1 MRLEHIP
8 LFLGLLFVV
17 AGVALIADALLRE
30 QPLMMTDRRKR
41 SRAPRHRGGQ
51 VAIGV
56 GTLFV
61 AAALFG
67 RDGWRYGT
75 VAVLLGVVAFATGV
89 WLNWGYVKA
98 FMLGP
103 ESPAMTVSR
112 TSRRPMKRRSRVPLD
127 REVPTPAV
135 AGDLVAAAPRLS
147 RSHRAPQS
155 LQARPAGCASASAPS
170 ASSASGAFS
179 RTYLSRTCRPLLVFA
194 PRPSSPCAATAAS
207 RSAATAR

>member
-8 LFLGLLFVV
+8 LVLGLLFVI

-75 VAVLLGVVAFATGV
+75 VAVLLGVIAFAAGV
-89 WLNWGYVKA
+89 YLNWGYVKA

-103 ESPAMTVSR
+103 EVSVAALEDAD
-112 TSRRPMKRRSRVPLD
+112 RPMTRRARIPLD

-135 AGDLVAAAPRLS
+135 AGDLVAGVSPEIEPVPPRTSKPPGETRRL
-147 RSHRAPQS
+147 RIR
-155 LQARPAGCASASAPS
+155 
-170 ASSASGAFS
+170 
-179 RTYLSRTCRPLLVFA
+179 
-194 PRPSSPCAATAAS
+194 
-207 RSAATAR
+207 

>member
-8 LFLGLLFVV
+8 LVLGLLFVV
-17 AGVALIADALLRE
+17 AAVALVADAVLRE
-30 QPLMMTDRRKR
+30 QPLMVTDRRKR

-51 VAIGV
+51 IAIGV

-75 VAVLLGVVAFATGV
+75 VAVMLGVVAFAVGV

-103 ESPAMTVSR
+103 DGRSDPFDERLDDSKP
-112 TSRRPMKRRSRVPLD
+112 RPMKRRARVPLD
-127 REVPTPAV
+127 REVPTHAV
-135 AGDLVAAAPRLS
+135 AGDLVTGVTPEIDPAPPHTSVPPGEKRRL
-147 RSHRAPQS
+147 RIR
-155 LQARPAGCASASAPS
+155 
-170 ASSASGAFS
+170 
-179 RTYLSRTCRPLLVFA
+179 
-194 PRPSSPCAATAAS
+194 
-207 RSAATAR
+207 

>member
-1 MRLEHIP
+1 MRLEHLP
-8 LFLGLLFVV
+8 LILGLLFVV
-17 AGVALIADALLRE
+17 AGGALIADALLRE

-51 VAIGV
+51 IAIGV

-75 VAVLLGVVAFATGV
+75 VAMLLGVVAFGVGV
-89 WLNWGYVKA
+89 WLNWGYVKD

-103 ESPAMTVSR
+103 ELRADEIDKQEDE
-112 TSRRPMKRRSRVPLD
+112 RPMTRRSKVPLD

-135 AGDLVAAAPRLS
+135 AGDLVAGVTPEIEPVPPRTSVPPGETRRL
-147 RSHRAPQS
+147 RIR
-155 LQARPAGCASASAPS
+155 
-170 ASSASGAFS
+170 
-179 RTYLSRTCRPLLVFA
+179 
-194 PRPSSPCAATAAS
+194 
-207 RSAATAR
+207 

>member
-8 LFLGLLFVV
+8 LILGLLFVV
-17 AGVALIADALLRE
+17 AGVALIADALIRE

-103 ESPAMTVSR
+103 EKSVDAVEDAD
-112 TSRRPMKRRSRVPLD
+112 RPMKRRARMPLD

-135 AGDLVAAAPRLS
+135 AGDLVAGITPEIEPVPPRTSTPPGETRRL
-147 RSHRAPQS
+147 RIR
-155 LQARPAGCASASAPS
+155 
-170 ASSASGAFS
+170 
-179 RTYLSRTCRPLLVFA
+179 
-194 PRPSSPCAATAAS
+194 
-207 RSAATAR
+207 

>member
-1 MRLEHIP
+1 MRLEHLP
-8 LFLGLLFVV
+8 LILGLLFVV

-51 VAIGV
+51 VAIGI

-75 VAVLLGVVAFATGV
+75 VAVLLSVVAFAAGV
-89 WLNWGYVKA
+89 WLNWGYVKE

-103 ESPAMTVSR
+103 ESRADEPDDEADE
-112 TSRRPMKRRSRVPLD
+112 RPMTQRRKVPID

-135 AGDLVAAAPRLS
+135 AGDLVAGVPPEIELEPPSTAVPPGETRRL
-147 RSHRAPQS
+147 RIR
-155 LQARPAGCASASAPS
+155 
-170 ASSASGAFS
+170 
-179 RTYLSRTCRPLLVFA
+179 
-194 PRPSSPCAATAAS
+194 
-207 RSAATAR
+207 

>member
-1 MRLEHIP
+1 MRLEHLP
-8 LFLGLLFVV
+8 LILGLLFVV

-51 VAIGV
+51 VAIGA

-75 VAVLLGVVAFATGV
+75 VAMLLGVIAFAVGV

-103 ESPAMTVSR
+103 ESRAEGLHDEDA
-112 TSRRPMKRRSRVPLD
+112 RPMKRRSKVPLD

-135 AGDLVAAAPRLS
+135 AGDLVAGVTPEIEPLPPRTSVPPGES
-147 RSHRAPQS
+147 RR
-155 LQARPAGCASASAPS
+155 LRI
-170 ASSASGAFS
+170 
-179 RTYLSRTCRPLLVFA
+179 R
-194 PRPSSPCAATAAS
+194 
-207 RSAATAR
+207 

>member
-8 LFLGLLFVV
+8 LILGLVFVV

-41 SRAPRHRGGQ
+41 ERAPRHRGGQ
-51 VAIGV
+51 VAIGA

-75 VAVLLGVVAFATGV
+75 VAVLLGVVAFAVGV
-89 WLNWGYVKA
+89 YLNWGYVKA

-103 ESPAMTVSR
+103 EAPAEEIADES
-112 TSRRPMKRRSRVPLD
+112 RPMKRRSRVPLD
-127 REVPTPAV
+127 REVPTPAI
-135 AGDLVAAAPRLS
+135 AGDLVVGGAPEIEPEPPRTSVPPGETRRL
-147 RSHRAPQS
+147 RIR
-155 LQARPAGCASASAPS
+155 
-170 ASSASGAFS
+170 
-179 RTYLSRTCRPLLVFA
+179 
-194 PRPSSPCAATAAS
+194 
-207 RSAATAR
+207 

>member
-1 MRLEHIP
+1 MRLEHLP
-8 LFLGLLFVV
+8 LILGLLFVV

-30 QPLMMTDRRKR
+30 QPLMMSDRRKR

-51 VAIGV
+51 VAIGI

-75 VAVLLGVVAFATGV
+75 VAVMLGVVAFATGV

-103 ESPAMTVSR
+103 ESPAAERDDERSMTRR
-112 TSRRPMKRRSRVPLD
+112 TRVPLD
-127 REVPTPAV
+127 REVPTAAV
-135 AGDLVAAAPRLS
+135 AGDLVAGVPSESEPVPPRTSVPPGETRRL
-147 RSHRAPQS
+147 RIR
-155 LQARPAGCASASAPS
+155 
-170 ASSASGAFS
+170 
-179 RTYLSRTCRPLLVFA
+179 
-194 PRPSSPCAATAAS
+194 
-207 RSAATAR
+207 

>member
-17 AGVALIADALLRE
+17 AGVALIADALIRE

-51 VAIGV
+51 VAIGI

-75 VAVLLGVVAFATGV
+75 VAVLLSVVAFATGV
-89 WLNWGYVKA
+89 WLNWGYVKE

-103 ESPAMTVSR
+103 ENRAEELDDDDD
-112 TSRRPMKRRSRVPLD
+112 RPMTRRRKVPLD

-135 AGDLVAAAPRLS
+135 AGDLVGGVAPELEPEPPRTSVPPGETRRL
-147 RSHRAPQS
+147 RIR
-155 LQARPAGCASASAPS
+155 
-170 ASSASGAFS
+170 
-179 RTYLSRTCRPLLVFA
+179 
-194 PRPSSPCAATAAS
+194 
-207 RSAATAR
+207 

>member
-1 MRLEHIP
+1 MRLEHLPI
-8 LFLGLLFVV
+8 LLGLLFVV

-30 QPLMMTDRRKR
+30 QPLMVDRRKR

-56 GTLFV
+56 GTLAV

-75 VAVLLGVVAFATGV
+75 VAVLLGVVAFGIGV
-89 WLNWGYVKA
+89 WLNWAYVRD

-103 ESPAMTVSR
+103 ELRMDEPEEPEP
-112 TSRRPMKRRSRVPLD
+112 RPMTRRARTPVD

-135 AGDLVAAAPRLS
+135 AGDLVGGVNPEIEPVPPRTS
-147 RSHRAPQS
+147 VPPSETRR
-155 LQARPAGCASASAPS
+155 LQGR
-170 ASSASGAFS
+170 
-179 RTYLSRTCRPLLVFA
+179 
-194 PRPSSPCAATAAS
+194 
-207 RSAATAR
+207 

>member
-1 MRLEHIP
+1 MRLEHLP
-8 LFLGLLFVV
+8 LVLGLFFVV

-30 QPLMMTDRRKR
+30 QPLMVTDRRKR

-56 GTLFV
+56 GAVSV

-75 VAVLLGVVAFATGV
+75 VAVLLGVVAFAVGV
-89 WLNWGYVKA
+89 WLNWGYVKD

-103 ESPAMTVSR
+103 EARSDVPADELEDAQS
-112 TSRRPMKRRSRVPLD
+112 RPMQRRARVPLD

-135 AGDLVAAAPRLS
+135 AGDLVAGVTPEIEPEPPRTSMPPGETRRML
-147 RSHRAPQS
+147 RKQGR
-155 LQARPAGCASASAPS
+155 
-170 ASSASGAFS
+170 
-179 RTYLSRTCRPLLVFA
+179 
-194 PRPSSPCAATAAS
+194 
-207 RSAATAR
+207 

>member
-1 MRLEHIP
+1 MRLEHLP
-8 LFLGLLFVV
+8 LILGLLFVV

-30 QPLMMTDRRKR
+30 QPLMMSDRRKR

-75 VAVLLGVVAFATGV
+75 VAVLASVVAFATGV

-103 ESPAMTVSR
+103 ESRANEEEDDED
-112 TSRRPMKRRSRVPLD
+112 RPMQRRSRIPLD

-135 AGDLVAAAPRLS
+135 AGDLVAGVPPEPDLEPPRTSVPPGETRRL
-147 RSHRAPQS
+147 RIR
-155 LQARPAGCASASAPS
+155 
-170 ASSASGAFS
+170 
-179 RTYLSRTCRPLLVFA
+179 
-194 PRPSSPCAATAAS
+194 
-207 RSAATAR
+207 

>member
-8 LFLGLLFVV
+8 LILGLLFVV
-17 AGVALIADALLRE
+17 AGVALIVDAVLRE
-30 QPLMMTDRRKR
+30 QPLMVTDRRKR

-56 GTLFV
+56 GALSV

-75 VAVLLGVVAFATGV
+75 VAVLLGVVAFGVGV

-103 ESPAMTVSR
+103 ETRSDVLDELEDVES
-112 TSRRPMKRRSRVPLD
+112 RPMKRRARVPLD

-135 AGDLVAAAPRLS
+135 AGDLVAGVSPEIEPVPPRT
-147 RSHRAPQS
+147 
-155 LQARPAGCASASAPS
+155 SAPP
-170 ASSASGAFS
+170 GET
-179 RTYLSRTCRPLLVFA
+179 RRMRI
-194 PRPSSPCAATAAS
+194 R
-207 RSAATAR
+207 

>member
-8 LFLGLLFVV
+8 LFFGLLFVV
-17 AGVALIADALLRE
+17 AGIALIADALLRE

-75 VAVLLGVVAFATGV
+75 VAVLLGVVAVATGV
-89 WLNWGYVKA
+89 SLNWGYVKA

-103 ESPAMTVSR
+103 ESPADDIEDEP
-112 TSRRPMKRRSRVPLD
+112 RPMKRRSRVPLD

-135 AGDLVAAAPRLS
+135 AGDLVVGNSDIEPEPPRTSVPPGETRRL
-147 RSHRAPQS
+147 RIR
-155 LQARPAGCASASAPS
+155 
-170 ASSASGAFS
+170 
-179 RTYLSRTCRPLLVFA
+179 
-194 PRPSSPCAATAAS
+194 
-207 RSAATAR
+207 

>member
-1 MRLEHIP
+1 MRLEHFP
-8 LFLGLLFVV
+8 LILGLLFVV

-30 QPLMMTDRRKR
+30 QPLMVTDRRKR

-56 GTLFV
+56 GTLSV

-75 VAVLLGVVAFATGV
+75 VAMLLGVVAFGIGV
-89 WLNWGYVKA
+89 WLNWRYVRD

-103 ESPAMTVSR
+103 EARAGVAEENLEEPDSR
-112 TSRRPMKRRSRVPLD
+112 PLKRRARVPLD

-135 AGDLVAAAPRLS
+135 AGDLVAGVSPEIDPVPPR
-147 RSHRAPQS
+147 
-155 LQARPAGCASASAPS
+155 ASIPPS
-170 ASSASGAFS
+170 DT
-179 RTYLSRTCRPLLVFA
+179 RRLRIR
-194 PRPSSPCAATAAS
+194 
-207 RSAATAR
+207 

>member
-17 AGVALIADALLRE
+17 AGIALIADALLRE
-30 QPLMMTDRRKR
+30 QPLTVSDRRKR

-75 VAVLLGVVAFATGV
+75 VAMLLGVVAFGIGV

-103 ESPAMTVSR
+103 EARPSPLDDGLDGAETPRMT
-112 TSRRPMKRRSRVPLD
+112 RRARVLMD
-127 REVPTPAV
+127 REVPTPVV
-135 AGDLVAAAPRLS
+135 AGDLVAGVSPEIEPVPPRTSIPPGETRRL
-147 RSHRAPQS
+147 RIR
-155 LQARPAGCASASAPS
+155 
-170 ASSASGAFS
+170 
-179 RTYLSRTCRPLLVFA
+179 
-194 PRPSSPCAATAAS
+194 
-207 RSAATAR
+207 

>member
-8 LFLGLLFVV
+8 LILGLLFVV

-103 ESPAMTVSR
+103 ESPVVDTEP
-112 TSRRPMKRRSRVPLD
+112 RPMKRRSRVALD

-135 AGDLVAAAPRLS
+135 AGDLVAGVTPEIEPVPPR
-147 RSHRAPQS
+147 
-155 LQARPAGCASASAPS
+155 ASTPP
-170 ASSASGAFS
+170 GET
-179 RTYLSRTCRPLLVFA
+179 RRLRIR
-194 PRPSSPCAATAAS
+194 
-207 RSAATAR
+207 

>member
-1 MRLEHIP
+1 MRLEHLP
-8 LFLGLLFVV
+8 LILGLLFVV

-51 VAIGV
+51 VAIGL

-75 VAVLLGVVAFATGV
+75 VAMLLGVVAFAVGV

-103 ESPAMTVSR
+103 ETRRDEIDDAEE
-112 TSRRPMKRRSRVPLD
+112 RPMNRRSRVPLD

-135 AGDLVAAAPRLS
+135 AGDLVAGVPADVEPLPPRTSVPPGES
-147 RSHRAPQS
+147 RR
-155 LQARPAGCASASAPS
+155 LRI
-170 ASSASGAFS
+170 
-179 RTYLSRTCRPLLVFA
+179 R
-194 PRPSSPCAATAAS
+194 
-207 RSAATAR
+207 

>member
-8 LFLGLLFVV
+8 LVLGLVFVL
-17 AGVALIADALLRE
+17 AAVALVADALLRE
-30 QPLMMTDRRKR
+30 QPLMVSDRRKR

-61 AAALFG
+61 GAALFG

-75 VAVLLGVVAFATGV
+75 VAVLLGVVAVAVGV

-103 ESPAMTVSR
+103 DGQSDTVDEKLDDLEARPPAQR
-112 TSRRPMKRRSRVPLD
+112 APQRRARVPLD
-127 REVPTPAV
+127 REVPTHAV
-135 AGDLVAAAPRLS
+135 AGDLVTGASPEIDPAPPHTSVPPGEKRRL
-147 RSHRAPQS
+147 RIR
-155 LQARPAGCASASAPS
+155 
-170 ASSASGAFS
+170 
-179 RTYLSRTCRPLLVFA
+179 
-194 PRPSSPCAATAAS
+194 
-207 RSAATAR
+207 

>member
-8 LFLGLLFVV
+8 LILGLLFVV

-30 QPLMMTDRRKR
+30 QPLMVTDRRKR
-41 SRAPRHRGGQ
+41 ARAPRHRGGQ

-56 GTLFV
+56 GTLSV

-75 VAVLLGVVAFATGV
+75 LAVMLGVIAFGVGV
-89 WLNWGYVKA
+89 WLNWGYVRD

-103 ESPAMTVSR
+103 NARVDVVEDEDAES
-112 TSRRPMKRRSRVPLD
+112 RPMKRRARVPLD

-135 AGDLVAAAPRLS
+135 AGDLVAGISPEIEPVPPRTS
-147 RSHRAPQS
+147 VP
-155 LQARPAGCASASAPS
+155 PS
-170 ASSASGAFS
+170 DT
-179 RTYLSRTCRPLLVFA
+179 RRMRI
-194 PRPSSPCAATAAS
+194 R
-207 RSAATAR
+207 